1 MPAPGQEILGAAFPN
16 VCVPGA
22 LPRKRAGTQTLECGG
37 LCAPNSVTS
46 TLNTQ
51 DEGGIAPDSCSA
63 RWGASAPNNGS
74 SGESCRFYWM
84 MEPFEP
90 ASRYGN
96 SVGICFQH
104 AGSFYDSNMDGTL
117 DAMWPRCTSLTTGD
131 VVPPVQ
137 VPAGNDALEFA
148 CLPYPMRKQAEA
160 LVRPVAPTVLPHRF
174 INWR

>member
-1 MPAPGQEILGAAFPN
+1 MRSFSSVLLSACSSPMPPV
-16 VCVPGA
+16 VCVAGKSESCIGPGGC
-22 LPRKRAGTQTLECGG
+22 AGGQQCNADGTGFGACDCGG
-37 LCAPNSVTS
+37 SVS
-46 TLNTQ
+46 TDAGSTVTDAGLPTCNLT
-51 DEGGIAPDSCSA
+51 
-63 RWGASAPNNGS
+63 GA
-74 SGESCRFYWM
+74 
-84 MEPFEP
+84 EP

-104 AGSFYDSNMDGTL
+104 AGSFYDSNIDGTL